1 MGTTFPTPFLLTA
14 PKETVSQVSPDGD
27 LLSVR
32 TESRQ
37 RCAGGRPRRTASAKD
52 ALLSSASFPPVPRC
66 YEGPGQDVR
75 PSLSGARSQD
85 TRSAAFRCRSIVL
98 AYSASDHQTAPSL
111 AHAVTRRVP
120 GARPITFCCTI
131 LRVQHRKYSPTQ
143 LTLYPTLFASVPLN
157 PISCF
162 AAYRNLRF
170 AISPANLPV
179 SIPLPVSVPQCAVQ
193 HHFYLQI
200 LFFSA

>member
-1 MGTTFPTPFLLTA
+1 M
-14 PKETVSQVSPDGD
+14 
-27 LLSVR
+27 
-32 TESRQ
+32 
-37 RCAGGRPRRTASAKD
+37 
-52 ALLSSASFPPVPRC
+52 SSASFPPVPRC

-98 AYSASDHQTAPSL
+98 AYSASDYQTAPSL
-111 AHAVTRRVP
+111 AHAVTRRDP
-120 GARPITFCCTI
+120 RARPITFCCTI

-162 AAYRNLRF
+162 AAYRSLRF
-170 AISPANLPV
+170 AASPANRPV
-179 SIPLPVSVPQCAVQ
+179 SIPCPSQFHNAPSNIISISKFFSSRHKDTPILSVFQIILSVPLD
-193 HHFYLQI
+193 FI
-200 LFFSA
+200 G

>member
-1 MGTTFPTPFLLTA
+1 MRAFQVLRTWGAFFPAPFLLTA

-98 AYSASDHQTAPSL
+98 TYSASDYQTAPSL
-111 AHAVTRRVP
+111 AHAVTRRDP
-120 GARPITFCCTI
+120 KIRQFTANARRAAAENSGFEYRLTPTPDGMWS
-131 LRVQHRKYSPTQ
+131 SP
-143 LTLYPTLFASVPLN
+143 
-157 PISCF
+157 
-162 AAYRNLRF
+162 
-170 AISPANLPV
+170 
-179 SIPLPVSVPQCAVQ
+179 
-193 HHFYLQI
+193 
-200 LFFSA
+200 

>member
-1 MGTTFPTPFLLTA
+1 MDRYPRASPLGTAFPAPFLLTA

-98 AYSASDHQTAPSL
+98 AYSASDYQTAPSL
-111 AHAVTRRVP
+111 AHAVTRRDP
-120 GARPITFCCTI
+120 KTRQFTANARRAAAENSGFEYRLTPTPDGMWS
-131 LRVQHRKYSPTQ
+131 SP
-143 LTLYPTLFASVPLN
+143 
-157 PISCF
+157 
-162 AAYRNLRF
+162 
-170 AISPANLPV
+170 
-179 SIPLPVSVPQCAVQ
+179 
-193 HHFYLQI
+193 
-200 LFFSA
+200 